1 MENTFLNFNFDNE
14 KNYFTFNCGKTFFNL
29 QINNLDKSN
38 LIGSL
43 DNAFI
48 FTIAD
53 KTNLAIYEEFEKVN
67 ISFSQDGFNLKSIK
81 LKFINIKDLA
91 YNANYAVI
99 YLQDDSTIKLQAI
112 DCKIVSFSDDTL
124 VIICNGPSSKIEM
137 FEQGVFSPL
146 AAAIAPDPDPDPVVS
161 ILSETDTFVIAG
173 SRGPEFSLGIF
184 DDYTDNVHYRGRPI
198 RLGVPVIS
206 TVPVYHPEMSEE
218 DSTYYNNGKGPN
230 SRKLF
235 FRVVCNQE
243 LPDASVK
250 LLIYLPNG
258 EDTVTAPDFIDL
270 VKISEAGQNSTY
282 HGEYVFYE
290 EDTIYT
296 VDGFAYFAVYTDI
309 IQQVSLPLQ
318 LDELPTTYTEFESPT
333 TEIDLF

>member
-1 MENTFLNFNFDNE
+1 MENTFLNLKFDSD
-14 KNYFTFNCGKTFFNL
+14 KNYFTFDCENTSFNL
-29 QINNLDKSN
+29 QIDNVNSSN

-48 FTIAD
+48 FTIAE
-53 KTNLAIYEEFEKVN
+53 KTNIAIYEEFDKIN
-67 ISFSQDGFNLKSIK
+67 ISFSQESFDLKSLK
-81 LKFINIKDLA
+81 LKFSNIQDLA
-91 YNANYAVI
+91 HNNAYAVI
-99 YLQDDSTIKLQAI
+99 YLEGGSTVKLQAI
-112 DCKIVSFSDDTL
+112 DCKIVSFTNNTL
-124 VIICNGPSSKIEM
+124 LIICNGPSSKIEI
-137 FEQGVFSPL
+137 FEEGEFSSL
-146 AAAIAPDPDPDPVVS
+146 TAAIAPDPEPDPVVS

-206 TVPVYHPEMSEE
+206 TVPVYHPNMSEE
-218 DSTYYNNGKGPN
+218 DLTYYSNGKGPN

-270 VKISEAGQNSTY
+270 VKISEAGQNSIY

-290 EDTIYT
+290 EDTIYS

-309 IQQVSLPLQ
+309 IQQVSLPMQ
-318 LDELPTTYTEFESPT
+318 LDELPTTYTEFTSASSET
-333 TEIDLF
+333 DLF

>member
-1 MENTFLNFNFDNE
+1 MENTFLNFKFDNE
-14 KNYFTFNCGKTFFNL
+14 KNYFTFNCETTFFNI
-29 QINNLDKSN
+29 QIENVNSSN

-48 FTIAD
+48 FSIED
-53 KTNLAIYEEFEKVN
+53 KTNLAIYEEFDKIN
-67 ISFSQDGFNLKSIK
+67 IAFSQDNFNVKSIK
-81 LKFINIKDLA
+81 LKFSNIKDLA
-91 YNANYAVI
+91 FNINYAAI
-99 YLQDDSTIKLQAI
+99 YLDDNITIKLQAI
-112 DCKIVSFSDDTL
+112 DCKIANYSDNTL
-124 VIICNGPSSKIEM
+124 VIICNGPSSRIEL
-137 FEQGVFSPL
+137 FEQGTFSSL
-146 AAAIAPDPDPDPVVS
+146 TAAIAPDPDPDPVVS

-206 TVPVYHPEMSEE
+206 TVPVYHPNMSEE
-218 DSTYYNNGKGPN
+218 DLTYFSNGKGPN

-270 VKISEAGQNSTY
+270 VKISEAGQNSIY

-290 EDTIYT
+290 EDTIYS

>member
-1 MENTFLNFNFDNE
+1 MENTFLNFKFNNEENNFIFSLGDVS
-14 KNYFTFNCGKTFFNL
+14 FSL
-29 QINNLDKSN
+29 QISNVNHANLVS
-38 LIGSL
+38 SL
-43 DNAFI
+43 ENAFI
-48 FTIAD
+48 FAIEE
-53 KTNLAIYEEFEKVN
+53 KTNLAIYEEFGKIN
-67 ISFSQDGFNLKSIK
+67 IAFSQNSFNIKSIK
-81 LKFINIKDLA
+81 LNFSNIIDIS
-91 YNANYAVI
+91 YNSNYAAI
-99 YLQDDSTIKLQAI
+99 YLNDNTTVKLQAI
-112 DCKIVSFSDDTL
+112 DCKITSFGNNSLT
-124 VIICNGPSSKIEM
+124 VTCNGPSSKIEI
-137 FEQGVFSPL
+137 FDQGSFSSL
-146 AAAIAPDPDPDPVVS
+146 TAAIAPDPEPDPVVS
-161 ILSETDTFVIAG
+161 ILSATDTFVIAG

-206 TVPVYHPEMSEE
+206 TVPVYDPTMPEE
-218 DSTYYNNGKGPN
+218 DLTYYNLGKGPN

-235 FRVVCNQE
+235 FRIVCNQE

-258 EDTVTAPDFIDL
+258 EDTVAAPDFINL
-270 VKISEAGQNSTY
+270 VKISDSGQNSVY

-290 EDTIYT
+290 EDTVYS

-318 LDELPTTYTEFESPT
+318 LDELDTTYEEFASPT